1 MPIITASK
9 IEELTMVDLDQQKET
24 LKILSLRDY
33 IKLIELNL
41 NSEDPYIEF
50 NCDDEDRLYDDI
62 NQITDELN
70 GV

>member
-24 LKILSLRDY
+24 LKILSERDY

-41 NSEDPYIEF
+41 NSEDPYIEY
-50 NCDDEDRLYDDI
+50 NCDDEDSLYDDI